1 MRIPAIVAL
10 MLCSLAVGGCPQ
22 EEPARETAPPP
33 VDLTRQEP
41 ASPWLNPSAQVISAT
56 RATCPD
62 GYDIRQ
68 ALYHGQAGSAQ
79 PEIIL
84 RLRDYNS
91 RQHGKADEQLLISV
105 PHSGSAQRI
114 ELPAAAAVLGLLAS
128 PSRQAWLALLL
139 DQAEETDYT
148 QAPLS
153 LYHAAGNAS
162 YPCGSDARLWPL
174 GLTDDDTVIARP
186 LKALQL
192 DNGLLAESVDWSSD
206 AQRLVLSSV
215 SWKED
220 LNGLFSAGD
229 ATTRTAGYTISYEPV
244 LPADASVSYFVS
256 GLSPQLPAIELLTC
270 AYHVSYTVFAW
281 TPPLAWVEQDV
292 LATVQFLPDSQGTS
306 QRPNHNGLFRLVTLN
321 TKRRQLTLVEDH
333 LPAGLPFVTGGGVL
347 FYTLQRPHGD
357 EVRWELW
364 AASSDGL
371 QKQCLWNPDD
381 NTLYLSVEDQL
392 GGRRVLVNRQVLDLS
407 GGQPALTNE
416 LREFSLDP
424 LPTGQTPLGI
434 EPLRPVQP
442 AASDDP
448 LSPFAGG
455 PPPIAIPD

>member
-1 MRIPAIVAL
+1 MRLPAIVAL
-10 MLCSLAVGGCPQ
+10 ILLGLIATGCPQ
-22 EEPARETAPPP
+22 EQPERNTAPPP
-33 VDLTRQEP
+33 VDLTSREP
-41 ASPWLNPSAQVISAT
+41 ASPWLNPAAQVISAR

-68 ALYHGQAGSAQ
+68 ALYHNEPGSAQ

-91 RQHGKADEQLLISV
+91 RLNGQPDAQMLISV

-114 ELPAAAAVLGLLAS
+114 ELPDSTAALAIYAS
-128 PSRQAWLALLL
+128 PSHQAWLALLL
-139 DQAEETDYT
+139 NQAEETDYT

-153 LYHAAGNAS
+153 LYHATGNAS
-162 YPCGSDARLWPL
+162 YPCSEETRLWPL

-192 DNGLLAESVDWSSD
+192 DNGLLAESIDWAGG
-206 AQRLVLSSV
+206 AQRLTLSAV
-215 SWKED
+215 RWEAD
-220 LNGLFSAGD
+220 LNGLFAAGD
-229 ATTRTAGYTISYEPV
+229 VTTRTAGYTISYEPV
-244 LPADASVSYFVS
+244 LPADAALTYFVS
-256 GLSPQLPAIELLTC
+256 APSPKLPSLTLLTS

-281 TPPLAWVEQDV
+281 APPLAWVEKDR
-292 LATVQFLPDSQGTS
+292 LATVQFLPDCLGPV
-306 QRPNHNGLFRLVTLN
+306 QRPNHNGLFRLVTLD
-321 TKRRQLTLVEDH
+321 TKSRTLTLVEDH
-333 LPAGLPFVTGGGVL
+333 LPAGLPFAAGGGVL
-347 FYTLQRPHGD
+347 FYTLQRPSGD
-357 EVRWELW
+357 RVRWELW

-371 QKQCLWNPDD
+371 AKLRLWNPDD

-392 GGRRVLVNRQVLDLS
+392 NGRRVLVNRQVLDTS
-407 GGQPALTNE
+407 GSQPLLTNE

-424 LPTGQTPLGI
+424 LPTAQTPLGI

-442 AASDDP
+442 AAADDP